1 MIPKEYEKGRDGEWW
16 SRVDANRGLLDKLHP
31 ECGKSV
37 AGNSTLGNSLS
48 TSHSLY
54 IYRTYL
60 QHSQDNTPEVVLM
73 TVSLLYGLS
82 YLAAAAA
89 FIFVTLSLGQLH
101 LELGLAT
108 FPLTLYFRL
117 ASGLLWL
124 AELIEENSKIAKA
137 IGIRLTYVRLILS
150 TRLKDFVLKGFARP
164 LFCSI

>member
-1 MIPKEYEKGRDGEWW
+1 
-16 SRVDANRGLLDKLHP
+16 
-31 ECGKSV
+31 
-37 AGNSTLGNSLS
+37 
-48 TSHSLY
+48 
-54 IYRTYL
+54 
-60 QHSQDNTPEVVLM
+60 M

-89 FIFVTLSLGQLH
+89 FIFVTLSLGQLR
-101 LELGLAT
+101 LELGLA
-108 FPLTLYFRL
+108 FPLTVYFRL

-137 IGIRLTYVRLILS
+137 IGIRLTYVRLVLS